1 MIILQAEPC
10 STALRKKNLDSEHIN
25 LGDHSV
31 TVPPSWGLL
40 PFPYAISRRH
50 GVSGIN

>member
-10 STALRKKNLDSEHIN
+10 STALLKKNLDSEHIN

-31 TVPPSWGLL
+31 TVPQVGGSCRSHM
-40 PFPYAISRRH
+40 PFP
-50 GVSGIN
+50 GVMELVG